1 MFDDDHPGDARLAV
15 SAATGA
21 GVPAFAGYDPADPMI
36 PAVANRWAMTY
47 LRTHTDLEEH
57 TYPRMGHSVSME
69 EIADLTTFLRKVLVP
84 PG

>member
-1 MFDDDHPGDARLAV
+1 
-15 SAATGA
+15 
-21 GVPAFAGYDPADPMI
+21 
-36 PAVANRWAMTY
+36 MTY